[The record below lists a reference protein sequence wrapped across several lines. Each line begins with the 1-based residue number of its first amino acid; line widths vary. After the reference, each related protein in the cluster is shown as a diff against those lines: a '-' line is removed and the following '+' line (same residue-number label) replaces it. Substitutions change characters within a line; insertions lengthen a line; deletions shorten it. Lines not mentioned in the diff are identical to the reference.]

1 MKRLSRIRLVLA
13 LLAVAG
19 AVLAFLWVLGS
30 IPGMNQQET
39 PAPPQGVNVPSP
51 PPAAEEPADT
61 STIAGDTVR
70 DLPLAPRPDVPSA
83 PEPIFKLP
91 DLPDTLLAQMAL
103 DSLRLAIPVSGLG
116 PEDLSDTYT
125 DARSEGR
132 VHNAIDIM
140 APLGTPVVAAT
151 DGTIVKLF
159 SSEKGG
165 ITIYQRGIDG
175 RAIYYY
181 AHLDRYAGTL
191 AEGARVKRGEVIGY
205 VGNTGNAGPEN
216 YHLHF
221 AIWIPADTAH
231 YWDGI
236 SINPYPIL
244 RRSPSAAS
252 PGATAGT
259 GRATS

>member
-1 MKRLSRIRLVLA
+1 MKRLSRIRLVLS
-13 LLAVAG
+13 LLAIAG

-30 IPGMNQQET
+30 IPEMNEEKM
-39 PAPPQGVNVPSP
+39 PPPQTEAIPAP

-70 DLPLAPRPDVPSA
+70 DLPLAPRPQNPAA
-83 PEPIFKLP
+83 PEPVFTLP
-91 DLPDTLLAQMAL
+91 DLPDTLVAQMAL
-103 DSLRLAIPVSGLG
+103 DSLRLSIPVSGLG

-132 VHNAIDIM
+132 VHNAIDII

-151 DGTIVKLF
+151 GGTIVKLF

-181 AHLDRYAGTL
+181 AHLDRYADGL
-191 AEGARVKRGEVIGY
+191 AEGATVQRGEVIGY

-236 SINPYPIL
+236 TINPYPIL
-244 RRSPSAAS
+244 RRSPSLAS
-252 PGATAGT
+252 PGGAS
-259 GRATS
+259 GRVRG